1 MGNYKKTIVCLANSR
16 RPGGTCFAGKEFA
29 GGTASDWVRPINGT
43 NGGAISGRDRLY
55 IDQSLAELLDIVK
68 IPLLAPVP
76 HLHHQEDHQIN
87 AKEYWEKTG
96 RATWQ
101 DVINATDVVEGEL
114 WVNEDSSYHGVNDK
128 VSEASAA
135 ELGGSLYLIE
145 PEDLKLM
152 VGMESVYQAPDIRR
166 VRAVFTYND
175 ISYNFV
181 VTEEPVEQAY
191 FKKGDGMYK
200 ITGDVRLCVS
210 LAEVLRGS
218 ATKLVAAV
226 ITPDRI

>member
-1 MGNYKKTIVCLANSR
+1 MAPYEKTILSLANSR

-29 GGTASDWVRPINGT
+29 KGQSSKWVRPVNAANGD
-43 NGGAISGRDRLY
+43 AISAQDRLY
-55 IDQSLAELLDIVK
+55 EDRSHAEILDIVK
-68 IPLLAPVP
+68 VPFLAPKP
-76 HLHHQEDHQIN
+76 HLHHVEDHQIDAAAFW
-87 AKEYWEKTG
+87 AKVG

-101 DVINATDVVEGEL
+101 DVENATDLIKGEL
-114 WVNEDSSYHGVNDK
+114 WVNEDSSYHGQNDK

-135 ELGGSLYLIE
+135 KLGGSLYLIE
-145 PEDLKLM
+145 PLKLELV

-166 VRAVFTYND
+166 VRAKFLYNG
-175 ISYNFV
+175 IRYNFV
-181 VTEEPVEQAY
+181 VTDEPVEQAY
-191 FKKGDGMYK
+191 FAKADGAYR
-200 ITGDVRLCVS
+200 IDDARLCVS